1 MDRYTLAIFDPDYW
15 DTRCIIVYYCCYHN
29 GPGIYPSE
37 SEWTV
42 PGTFNL
48 ED

>member
-15 DTRCIIVYYCCYHN
+15 DTRCIIVYYCCVSN
-29 GPGIYPSE
+29 GNNHFPSE